1 MKKTLRSLA
10 LAALALPLIASAEI
24 TMTTVWMNG
33 VADGQANPIPGLD
46 AGWGKPTVSNPGTAS
61 VSRFAVGKDGK
72 IITTN
77 HKENSIVAWDGKSMS
92 TIARISPVTVTSWDK
107 NNVPTPADGRWP
119 GTAVSTDDAGN
130 IIFNYCFIQPK
141 SVQEWGVITPDGK
154 VTDITLSTPLAD
166 INNPKR
172 IDIISHIV
180 GDVTSAEGGI
190 GYSVSKGSGNIT
202 MFHFKGDGKKVTSLT
217 AKSSSEVT
225 NLKEIGS
232 KNQIETYQACPK
244 YNTVAKLLQGTPQDN
259 FYLAVGYVHPQ
270 TNGNIISFTEGMIAN
285 FNGTSF
291 APYMGIGNRGISA
304 VGIVNIA
311 GKQYFVRNYVANDN
325 PMANILTGFKNV
337 MQLGLFDENGNC
349 VATWTGS
356 SFSNVNG
363 AGTITVE
370 PIDENSANIYIYVA
384 TGTADPDTNTA
395 AGCYAA
401 MIKVENAASKGSG
414 TKEDPYTVA
423 TADDLCNAWKKTVK
437 GQIVYFKQTADID
450 MEGITNYTALCGF
463 ESEYDKSI
471 YYDGG
476 NHVIKN
482 FAPVDRIAGQGENAY
497 YCTTIFGTPSGTIKN
512 LGVVDAQ
519 INTSWYE
526 AGILGGFAGTA
537 AHTATTETVI
547 DNVFVTGTVDAT
559 AEGALAG
566 GMFGTSG
573 QKTTI
578 KNSYAQVIVNGKSFA
593 GGLIGK
599 VRANQWSPEHNF
611 AFENAYV
618 SATVTGASG
627 TTSLVANVPTDEWKA
642 TMSAKDVI
650 AFGTGQA
657 SNVANLT
664 GVTVAAPNDA
674 AAIAKIKT
682 WAAFNAGNMF
692 NGLPALNWQG
702 GASSGIEDFEV
713 ETSDAPAVYY
723 NLQGVEVKNPESG
736 IYIVRRGNKVTKEL
750 IR

>member
-46 AGWGKPTVSNPGTAS
+46 AGWNKPTPTHVSTS
-61 VSRFAVGKDGK
+61 TCSRFGIGKDGS
-72 IITTN
+72 ILTTD
-77 HKENSIVAWDGKSMS
+77 HKKNAIVAWDGKSM
-92 TIARISPVTVTSWDK
+92 TTFKQLPPVTADK
-107 NNVPTPADGRWP
+107 WN
-119 GTAVSTDDAGN
+119 GTALATDDAGN
-130 IIFNYCFIQPK
+130 VIFNFNFTDADK
-141 SVQEWGVITPDGK
+141 SLQNWGVIGKDGNITE
-154 VTDITLSTPLAD
+154 VTLSTPMSEFTGHG
-166 INNPKR
+166 R

-180 GDVTSAEGGI
+180 GDVTSAKGGI
-190 GYSVSKGSGNIT
+190 GYATNKESGRII
-202 MFHFKGDGKKVTSLT
+202 MFHFKGDGSKVTSLT
-217 AKSSSEVT
+217 AKMSQEVQY
-225 NLKEIGS
+225 LKAYS
-232 KNQIETYQACPK
+232 TPYQIETWCAYPK
-244 YNTVAKLLQGTPQDN
+244 FDTVDDLLKGTPEDN
-259 FYLAVGYVHPQ
+259 FYLPLGWNRPDEL
-270 TNGNIISFTEGMIAN
+270 NGLPKIANGMIAN
-285 FNGTSF
+285 FDNGYFS
-291 APYMGIGNRGISA
+291 PLMGIGNRGFHSVA
-304 VGIVNIA
+304 TLNLD
-311 GKQYFVRNYVANDN
+311 GKKYFVRSYVSDN
-325 PMANILTGFKNV
+325 NPLATTLSDWNNV
-337 MQLGLFDENGNC
+337 MAFGLFDESGNC
-349 VATWTGS
+349 VATWDDCDFMDGNGS
-356 SFSNVNG
+356 L
-363 AGTITVE
+363 TYTVE
-370 PIDENSANIYIYVA
+370 PIDEKNVNLYMFVGTVTPKIDKGPNE
-384 TGTADPDTNTA
+384 TGTIC
-395 AGCYAA
+395 GCYAA
-401 MIKVENAASKGSG
+401 MIKISTESKGSG

>member
-10 LAALALPLIASAEI
+10 IAALALPLIASAEI

-33 VADGQANPIPGLD
+33 VADGTANPIPGLD

-77 HKENSIVAWDGKSMS
+77 HKENSIVAWDGKSM
-92 TIARISPVTVTSWDK
+92 TTVAKLAPVTVTSWD
-107 NNVPTPADGRWP
+107 NNNNPTPADGRWP

-154 VTDITLSTPLAD
+154 VSDITLSTPLAD

-232 KNQIETYQACPK
+232 KAQIETYQACPK

-270 TNGNIISFTEGMIAN
+270 TDGNIISFTEGMIAN

-325 PMANILTGFKNV
+325 PMANILTGYKNV
-337 MQLGLFDENGNC
+337 MQLGIFDENGNC
-349 VATWTGS
+349 VATWTES
-356 SFSNVNG
+356 SFTNVNG

-384 TGTADPDTNTA
+384 TGTPDTTTGTA

-401 MIKVENAASKGSG
+401 MIKVENVLSKGTG
-414 TKEDPYTVA
+414 TKDDPYIVA
-423 TADDLCNAWKKTVK
+423 TAADLCNMWSKMKENDQT
-437 GQIVYFKQTADID
+437 YFIQTADID
-450 MEGITNYTALCGF
+450 MTGIENYVAPNGHSGAFACA
-463 ESEYDKSI
+463 I
-471 YYDGG
+471 HYDGQ

-482 FAPVDRIAGQGENAY
+482 FAPKDRVAGVGDKAY
-497 YCTTIFGTPSGTIKN
+497 YCTSVFGVAQGTIKN
-512 LGVVDAQ
+512 LGIVDAN
-519 INTSWYE
+519 ITSTKFE
-526 AGILGGFAGTA
+526 SGILAAFFGGSWAGSFPSSM
-537 AHTATTETVI
+537 E
-547 DNVFVTGTVDAT
+547 NVFVTGKIVNTHENDQAADT
-559 AEGALAG
+559 KPTG
-566 GMFGTSG
+566 GMIG
-573 QKTTI
+573 QVAADVTLS
-578 KNSYAQVIVNGKSFA
+578 NCYAQVEVEGKYNAAGIVALLGNTMT
-593 GGLIGK
+593 L
-599 VRANQWSPEHNF
+599 NNC
-611 AFENAYV
+611 YV
-618 SATVTGASG
+618 SATVKGA
-627 TTSLVANVPTDEWKA
+627 TTNLVANGGTVVA
-642 TMSAKDVI
+642 NNAV
-650 AFGTGQA
+650 AFGTGA
-657 SNVANLT
+657 VPT
-664 GVTVAAPNDA
+664 GVTLYP
-674 AAIAKIKT
+674 AKSADGIKAVQK